1 MVDLK
6 KEYGRIASCLR
17 EQDQGSGAA
26 KEENMVLSSTRP
38 LRRLLGAPNQVRG
51 GAGGYI
57 ALPQGHTTPQCACLC
72 ACMCACICACHE

>member
-51 GAGGYI
+51 GAGGCVHRAAAGPHY
-57 ALPQGHTTPQCACLC
+57 ATVCMPLC
-72 ACMCACICACHE
+72 MHVCMYMCVS